1 MKYTCDFREYGFDSV
16 IVSFPKVNLLLEYGV
31 FRAVSLLAGEFQTSG
46 VFQTARQ
53 MALFL
58 QYRVCQP
65 KETATQM
72 LTPEGVRKQL
82 LSVVLYKS
90 VA

>member
-1 MKYTCDFREYGFDSV
+1 M
-16 IVSFPKVNLLLEYGV
+16 NMWV
-31 FRAVSLLAGEFQTSG
+31 FRAVSLPGGECQTRG

-72 LTPEGVRKQL
+72 LTPEGVKEQL
-82 LSVVLYKS
+82 LSVLYKS
-90 VA
+90 GA